1 MRLHTTILSLL
12 ISFLFACSSS
22 SVSHRYGKKLDKK
35 IEKNDST
42 RFTSENDSILYKC
55 EFDEEPTEDDSI
67 DAKEFVKEN
76 SFTDSPVVKNLS
88 AKEKILVEII
98 RYLNIPYKYGGNDR
112 NGLDCSAFTQNVF
125 ENSLNFKLPCT
136 AREQFYST
144 TNIKNNDTLKF
155 GDLVF
160 FNTTKRSYPGHVG
173 IFIGNNLFAHASF
186 SKGVTISSLKNSY
199 FKRRYIGAVRVLRI
213 SDN

>member
-1 MRLHTTILSLL
+1 MRFYIIISLFLIL
-12 ISFLFACSSS
+12 FLFACSSS
-22 SVSHRYGKKLDKK
+22 SVTERYGRKKDSE
-35 IEKNDST
+35 IEKSDT
-42 RFTSENDSILYKC
+42 TRRFTSANDISLYQC
-55 EFDEEPTEDDSI
+55 EFDEEPIEDDSI
-67 DAKEFVKEN
+67 NIKEFVTTN
-76 SFTDSPVVKNLS
+76 FTDSLTQRLS
-88 AKEKILVEII
+88 EKEKVMVEII
-98 RYLNIPYKYGGNDR
+98 RYLNVPYKYGGNDSK
-112 NGLDCSAFTQNVF
+112 GLDCSAFTQNVF
-125 ENSLNFKLPCT
+125 SSSLNFKLPRT

-199 FKRRYIGAVRVLRI
+199 FKRKYIGSVRVIKI